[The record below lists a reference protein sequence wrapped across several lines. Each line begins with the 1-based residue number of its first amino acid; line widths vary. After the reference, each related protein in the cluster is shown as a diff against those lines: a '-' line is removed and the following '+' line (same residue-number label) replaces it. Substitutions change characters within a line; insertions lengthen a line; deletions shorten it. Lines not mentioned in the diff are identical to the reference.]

1 MTHKHHVKKHHWVDG
16 ALKTVEHYFDTLNE
30 AMEHAKSSDAHVV
43 KVYNTDGELVHTTQT
58 TGSTYA

>member
-16 ALKTVEHYFDTLNE
+16 ALKTVEHYFDTLAE

-43 KVYNTDGELVHTTQT
+43 KVYLSLIHI
-58 TGSTYA
+58 